1 MEKLPVETRNFI
13 SIVDVQQK
21 TSHSNELLLYD
32 IRVLKDRL
40 NMLTEMIHDTRNL
53 SERIEL
59 RAVDD
64 NHNQL
69 EENADM
75 EDLPIIY
82 RDLHDE
88 FNLQ

>member
-1 MEKLPVETRNFI
+1 
-13 SIVDVQQK
+13 
-21 TSHSNELLLYD
+21 
-32 IRVLKDRL
+32 
-40 NMLTEMIHDTRNL
+40 MLTEMIHDTRNL